1 LVSNRCFP
9 LFFSPCLRHLQA
21 DAPTFPPS
29 DTGCPQRRGRRQL
42 FRHGELLRR
51 LGHPLAKSDGFLDG
65 ESQGYVQMVSFFLV
79 LLSINGLLV
88 SFFPFCMVL
97 FSINGVC
104 MVLLWDFL
112 LWEVC
117 EEINL

>member
-9 LFFSPCLRHLQA
+9 LLFSPCLRHLQA

-88 SFFPFCMVL
+88 SFFSFLYGFVL
-97 FSINGVC
+97 HQWGLYGFVVGFFVMGS
-104 MVLLWDFL
+104 M
-112 LWEVC
+112 
-117 EEINL
+117 